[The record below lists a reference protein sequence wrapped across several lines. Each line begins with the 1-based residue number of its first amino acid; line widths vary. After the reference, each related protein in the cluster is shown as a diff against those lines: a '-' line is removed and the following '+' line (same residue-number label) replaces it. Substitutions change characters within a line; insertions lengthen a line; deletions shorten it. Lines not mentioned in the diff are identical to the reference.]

1 MAGDQKE
8 KDELRAIIKNLEEK
22 LKGKTL
28 NICYNGFKQ
37 INMSLAYGILIFLI
51 WHPLFFKWIA
61 ANKAEKPFEDFS
73 AQIGDQDSVQPQDR

>member
-22 LKGKTL
+22 LKGRPL

-37 INMSLAYGILIFLI
+37 IIAYGILIFLI
-51 WHPLFFKWIA
+51 
-61 ANKAEKPFEDFS
+61 
-73 AQIGDQDSVQPQDR
+73 

>member
-22 LKGKTL
+22 LKGKPL

-37 INMSLAYGILIFLI
+37 INISLAYGILIFLI
-51 WHPLFFKWIA
+51 
-61 ANKAEKPFEDFS
+61 
-73 AQIGDQDSVQPQDR
+73 